1 MMKKLFIYF
10 FVLISTLSYSQ
21 EHELNKLFSE
31 RLNKGNLEARVNRL
45 VLSTY
50 QYNEGDVIRI
60 SVKFELNEEGR
71 LKNILVRAPIPQIEE
86 IITNE
91 LKSVEIPEDI
101 LASMNLEKT
110 FAFPILFQVKSEAE
124 MRKIIAK
131 EKKEKEKEERKKN
144 KKKKN

>member
-1 MMKKLFIYF
+1 M
-10 FVLISTLSYSQ
+10 
-21 EHELNKLFSE
+21 
-31 RLNKGNLEARVNRL
+31 
-45 VLSTY
+45 
-50 QYNEGDVIRI
+50 
-60 SVKFELNEEGR
+60 
-71 LKNILVRAPIPQIEE
+71 VRAPIPQIEE

-131 EKKEKEKEERKKN
+131 EKKEKEEKKLEESLPFPQLISKDALCVLFFIPKQEKSFVKTGKTLSKKQE
-144 KKKKN
+144 KSC

>member
-1 MMKKLFIYF
+1 MKKLFIYF
-10 FVLISTLSYSQ
+10 FVLISTLSFSQ
-21 EHELNKLFSE
+21 ENKLSTIFSE
-31 RLNKGNLEARVNRL
+31 HLDNVNLEARLNRIT
-45 VLSTY
+45 LSSY
-50 QYNEGDVIRI
+50 YYKEGEKIRI

-71 LKNILVRAPIPQIEE
+71 LKNILVRAPIPQMEE

-91 LKSVEIPEDI
+91 LKSIEIPADI
-101 LASMNLEKT
+101 LASINLEKI

-131 EKKEKEKEERKKN
+131 EKKQREKEERKKN